1 MALLPYS
8 TNNSWLIFWR
18 CHPELAHGA
27 PFCIGSTVRSRKLPI
42 SLQLFG
48 IHPAHGVFYDGS
60 YLLVFPNRPIT
71 FMGAFANA
79 DVVVHSFIF
88 RVQHDDHA
96 NVPIQPGCSFFIMPQ
111 CHNHAAYY
119 RLVPPIDQP
128 QSLFAHEQYRSAQTL
143 RKPHPPNLVII
154 SHNWSATAN
163 ESTILKLQP
172 WCHVLTTFAQYF
184 RFHLWHGS
192 AIYGDLPM
200 LQQQVCHTVALPFTL
215 KSILRQMKN
224 YENSNIS
231 PCENIIFKKSSKRNP
246 SRYYNFMT
254 NLNFQHKPK
263 YHFSNYYKMWV

>member
-1 MALLPYS
+1 
-8 TNNSWLIFWR
+8 
-18 CHPELAHGA
+18 
-27 PFCIGSTVRSRKLPI
+27 
-42 SLQLFG
+42 
-48 IHPAHGVFYDGS
+48 
-60 YLLVFPNRPIT
+60 
-71 FMGAFANA
+71 
-79 DVVVHSFIF
+79 
-88 RVQHDDHA
+88 VQHDDHA